1 MGQTNLLTLKVNLRQ
16 NRKNSNNSAY
26 NKYYAEVD
34 AEKTLTTLGL
44 AKHLKEH
51 GCLAG
56 LDAIQAVLA
65 KLAEC
70 IPEITS
76 QGYGVMLDGL
86 GKFYPTLKSKGAT
99 EAEMMED
106 GWQLQSLI
114 KGVRLRFLPTSKQM
128 QNITSRQY
136 MTRCSVEG
144 ANLIRAVRDPQTKKK
159 LYDELTP
166 LSKFISDL
174 REAAAPSNGGDNS
187 GGGGP
192 LPVGGDTEIDPDDG
206 D

>member
-51 GCLAG
+51 GCLAR
-56 LDAIQAVLA
+56 LDAIKAVLA

-99 EAEMMED
+99 EAEMVED

-136 MTRCSVEG
+136 MTRCSG
-144 ANLIRAVRDPQTKKK
+144 RRRSCT
-159 LYDELTP
+159 T
-166 LSKFISDL
+166 S
-174 REAAAPSNGGDNS
+174 
-187 GGGGP
+187 
-192 LPVGGDTEIDPDDG
+192 
-206 D
+206 